1 MAELL
6 GEHPYQMDPKGR
18 ISLPGK
24 FRDVF
29 GEGVFI
35 TLGQDGCLWA
45 FPRDEWERRSAE
57 AREPALSDAESRA
70 YGRLFFGLAQEAAL
84 DVQGR
89 LVIPRQLREKARLRR
104 DVTVVGVS
112 DRLEIWD
119 REAYVRYMAP
129 HEAAYTSGGLQPSR

>member
-18 ISLPGK
+18 ISLPAK
-24 FRDVF
+24 YRKVF
-29 GEGVFI
+29 EDGVFV
-35 TLGQDGCLWA
+35 TLGLDGCLWA

-70 YGRLFFGLAQEAAL
+70 YGRLFFGQAQEASL
-84 DVQGR
+84 DTQGR
-89 LVIPRQLREKARLRR
+89 LVVPRQLREKAGLRR

-112 DRLEIWD
+112 ERLEIWD
-119 REAYVRYMAP
+119 REAYVRYIAP
-129 HEAAYTSGGLQPSR
+129 HEATYSAGGLAPSR